1 MLHFPTRV
9 SHAEAVASLAHH
21 NQVRAYTGAPYIEHP
36 RNVVLKVMT
45 ITGDPDILSAAWLHD
60 AVKDTDITMEQ
71 IEDWFNPRVA
81 RIVWELTGKPTGA
94 EAQTIRVCEIVD
106 DMEHVAANDPEY
118 AAVCLPEML
127 SILITL
133 DRADEY
139 TRDRAIEGCL
149 ALILEQEL

>member
-1 MLHFPTRV
+1 
-9 SHAEAVASLAHH
+9 
-21 NQVRAYTGAPYIEHP
+21 
-36 RNVVLKVMT
+36 VLKVMT
-45 ITGDPDILSAAWLHD
+45 ITGDPDIQAAAWLHD
-60 AVKDTDITMEQ
+60 VAKDTDITMEQ

-81 RIVWELTGKPTGA
+81 RIVRELTGKPTGA

-106 DMEHVAANDPEY
+106 DMEHVAAHDPEY

-127 SILITL
+127 STLITL

-139 TRDRAIEGCL
+139 TRDRAIECCL